1 MRKIELN
8 WNWKSGW
15 SLLAVSAP
23 LLLLVAFL
31 IAGNA
36 GEVLA
41 QSPDGSEPVFEN
53 MDPLLEEL
61 ATQYAMGTLS
71 AKAAAVQAPVHNEE
85 SVGVIFL
92 TESGAAD
99 DVREFLLENGASP
112 GPAFDGHL
120 GADVPVSLLADAS
133 QQEGVTWMHA
143 SVPPRVADSDSDDIE
158 AVAHGVDVWHAGG
171 LKGEGVKIAVISLG
185 FEGIQE
191 MIGTELPETVVTRCY
206 IGYGLY
212 SDDISDCDTES
223 DSGTVGAARIYDI
236 APEATYYIVTI
247 GDWVDLNDAVKWLV
261 EEQVDVV
268 YNLVML
274 IYTGPGDGTSPYA
287 LSDLNSVDDAI
298 EGGITWVMPA
308 GNDAQTTW
316 FGAFHDQDGD
326 GYHEFSGDDECNRV
340 TLERGRPYLGLI
352 RWEGKWVGPFDPLEL
367 RDLDVQM
374 VHEDSG
380 VAIRRS
386 YRSFLAR
393 TAPLE
398 YFYFFPR
405 LEGDYCLRVKLNVGT
420 APDWV
425 QVQSFF
431 GGDLEHPSLF
441 GSIAS
446 PAESN
451 NPGLISVGTTMP
463 GNTDEIWEHSS
474 RGPGPEPWPEGRIK
488 PEIVGANS
496 NIAHG
501 SIIRTGTRW
510 AAGGIAGVAALVK
523 QRFPEFDPEDVA
535 NYLKDNAEDRGEPGP
550 DNTWGYGF
558 AMLPSGDVATP
569 EDDQCFVRIDGDVD
583 RTGTWD
589 EGCVSSHATRHG
601 LEEGRY
607 ARFYTFTVDAYTDLT
622 IDLSSN
628 DQDIYLYLMEG
639 NRKNGEII
647 EENDDDFTG
656 EGYNSRIAV
665 SSLAPGDYTIEATT
679 YYVEKKGEFRIVVD
693 METSAVQPEPPAEP
707 TPMGPFSAFS
717 RGTDHVCALLQS
729 DSTIACWSADG
740 SDEVSPPSGGYSAIS
755 SGDGGSC
762 ALRNDGAAVCW
773 GSLEVSPESDGTA
786 TGPFVSVSRG
796 SDHAC
801 ALDSEGAITCW
812 GSDDDGQTSPPDG
825 AYIAISSGDGG
836 SCALR
841 DDDALVCWG
850 SLELP

>member
-1 MRKIELN
+1 MRTLMSTRNLKLAAVV
-8 WNWKSGW
+8 
-15 SLLAVSAP
+15 LVAAVSVSVLMLIGGYADRAQAQTP
-23 LLLLVAFL
+23 GGDAALL
-31 IAGNA
+31 
-36 GEVLA
+36 
-41 QSPDGSEPVFEN
+41 EN
-53 MDPLLEEL
+53 MDPLLEEIAL
-61 ATQYAMGTLS
+61 QYAMGTLS
-71 AKAAAVQAPVHNEE
+71 AKSAAAQAPVHSEE

-92 TESGAAD
+92 TEPGASE
-99 DVREFLLENGASP
+99 DVRDYLLENGASP

-120 GADVPVSLLADAS
+120 GADVPVSLLAEAS

-143 SVPPRVADSDSDDIE
+143 SVRPRVAEDDPVDTG

-171 LKGEGVKIAVISLG
+171 LKGEGVKIAVLGLG
-185 FEGIQE
+185 FPGLQE
-191 MIGTELPETVVTRCY
+191 ALGTELPETVITRCY
-206 IGYGLY
+206 TGYGLY
-212 SDDISDCDTES
+212 SDDISDCETETGLS
-223 DSGTVGAARIYDI
+223 TVRAVRVHDI

-247 GDWVDLNDAVKWLV
+247 DDWVDLNDAVKWLV

-268 YNLVML
+268 YSPILFL
-274 IYTGPGDGTSPYA
+274 YTGPGDGTSPYA

-298 EGGITWVMPA
+298 EGGITWVVPA

-316 FGAFHDQDGD
+316 FGAFRDQDGD
-326 GYHEFSGDDECNRV
+326 GFHEFDGEDECNRV
-340 TLERGRPYLGLI
+340 ALEHGEPYMGLM
-352 RWEGKWVGPFDPLEL
+352 RWEDKWVGPFNPLEL
-367 RDLDVQM
+367 RDLDIQM
-374 VHEDSG
+374 VHEETG
-380 VAIRRS
+380 IPIRRS

-398 YFYFFPR
+398 YFYFRPR
-405 LEGDYCLRVKLNVGT
+405 LEGNYCLMVQLNVGT

-425 QVQSFF
+425 QVQSFR

-451 NPGLISVGTTMP
+451 NPGLISVGTTTP
-463 GNTDEIWEHSS
+463 GNLDEIWEESS

-496 NIAHG
+496 DVAHE
-501 SIIRTGTRW
+501 SVTMTGTGW
-510 AAGGIAGVAALVK
+510 AAAGMAGVAALVK

-535 NYLKDNAEDRGEPGP
+535 NYLKEHAEDRGEPGP

-569 EDDQCFVRIDGDVD
+569 EDEQCFVRIDGDID

-601 LEEGRY
+601 IEEGRY
-607 ARFYTFTVDAYTDLT
+607 ARFYTFTVDAYTDVT

-628 DQDIYLYLMEG
+628 DQDVYLYLMEG

-707 TPMGPFSAFS
+707 TLTGPFSAFS
-717 RGTDHVCALLQS
+717 RGTDHVCAVLES
-729 DSTIACWSADG
+729 DGSIACWSADG
-740 SDEVSPPSGGYSAIS
+740 SDEVSPPSGEYSAIS

-773 GSLEVSPESDGTA
+773 GSLEVDPESDETA
-786 TGPFVSVSRG
+786 MGPFMSVSRG

-801 ALDSEGAITCW
+801 ALNSEGAITCW
-812 GSDDDGQTSPPDG
+812 GPEEDVQAPSGEYS
-825 AYIAISSGDGG
+825 AISSGDGG

-841 DDDALVCWG
+841 NDDALVCWG
-850 SLELP
+850 SFGLSP

>member
-1 MRKIELN
+1 MKMLLSGRS
-8 WNWKSGW
+8 WKFAA
-15 SLLAVSAP
+15 LALAV
-23 LLLLVAFL
+23 VAVSVL
-31 IAGNA
+31 MLTGDDAERARAQTPGLTG
-36 GEVLA
+36 GEY
-41 QSPDGSEPVFEN
+41 EN
-53 MDPLLEEL
+53 MDPLLEDIAL
-61 ATQYAMGTLS
+61 RYAKGSVS
-71 AKAAAVQAPVHNEE
+71 AKSAAAQAPSHSEE

-92 TESGAAD
+92 TESGSTD
-99 DVREFLLENGASP
+99 DVRDWLLENGASP
-112 GPAFDGHL
+112 GPAFDGFV
-120 GADVPVSLLADAS
+120 GADVPVSLLAGAS
-133 QQEGVTWMHA
+133 QQDGVTWMQA
-143 SVPPRVADSDSDDIE
+143 SVPPQVARDHPVDTG
-158 AVAHGVDVWHAGG
+158 AAAHGVDVWHAGG
-171 LKGEGVKIAVISLG
+171 LTGEGVKIAVISTG

-191 MIGTELPETVVTRCY
+191 ILGTELPETVITRCY

-212 SDDISDCDTES
+212 SDDISDCEIES
-223 DSGTVGAARIYDI
+223 DLGTVRAARVHDI
-236 APEATYYIVTI
+236 APEATYYIVTV

-261 EEQVDVV
+261 EEEVDVA
-268 YNLVML
+268 YSPLIW
-274 IYTGPGDGTSPYA
+274 IYTGSGDGTSPYA

-308 GNDAQTTW
+308 GNDSQATW
-316 FGAFHDQDGD
+316 FGAFHDQNGD
-326 GYHEFSGDDECNRV
+326 GYHEFSGEDDCNRV
-340 TLERGRPYLGLI
+340 TLERGEPYMGLI
-352 RWEGKWVGPFDPLEL
+352 RWQDKWVGPFDPLEF

-374 VHEDSG
+374 VHEDTG
-380 VAIRRS
+380 VTIRRS

-398 YFYFFPR
+398 YFYFYPR
-405 LEGDYCLRVKLNVGT
+405 LEGDYCLKVRLNVGT
-420 APDWV
+420 APEWV

-431 GGDLEHPSLF
+431 GGELEHPSLF

-451 NPGLISVGTTMP
+451 NPGMISVGTTTP
-463 GNTDEIWEHSS
+463 GNTDEIWEFSS

-496 NIAHG
+496 DVAHG
-501 SIIRTGTRW
+501 SIVRTGTGW
-510 AAGGIAGVAALVK
+510 AAAGIAGIATLVK

-569 EDDQCFVRIDGDVD
+569 EDDQCFVRIEGDVD

-601 LEEGRY
+601 IEEGRY
-607 ARFYTFTVDAYTDLT
+607 ARFYTFTVDAYTDVT
-622 IDLSSN
+622 IDLSSS

-665 SSLAPGDYTIEATT
+665 SGLAPGDYTIEATT
-679 YYVEKKGEFRIVVD
+679 YYAEKMGEFRIVVD

-717 RGTDHVCALLQS
+717 RGADHVCAVLES
-729 DSTIACWSADG
+729 DGSIACWGEDG
-740 SDEVSPPSGGYSAIS
+740 SDEVSPPSGEYSAVS

-773 GSLEVSPESDGTA
+773 GSLVVDPASDGTA
-786 TGPFVSVSRG
+786 MGPFMSVSRG
-796 SDHAC
+796 SEHAC
-801 ALDSEGAITCW
+801 ALNSEGAITCW
-812 GSDDDGQTSPPDG
+812 GSGEDVQAPSGEYS
-825 AYIAISSGDGG
+825 AISSGDGG

-850 SLELP
+850 SFELSP